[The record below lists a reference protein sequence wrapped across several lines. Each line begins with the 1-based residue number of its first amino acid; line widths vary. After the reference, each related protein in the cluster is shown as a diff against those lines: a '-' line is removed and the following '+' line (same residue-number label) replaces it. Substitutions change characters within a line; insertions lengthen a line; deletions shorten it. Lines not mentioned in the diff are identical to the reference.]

1 MLSILLGAVAAYL
14 VGCVPIASFVR
25 HLVAGRPWADAAVIA
40 ADFIKGFGV
49 MAFLS
54 PDASALGQALVLAAV
69 VAGEQWPIV
78 GGDTGKVA
86 FWTAFGAFA
95 ALTPI
100 APVIF
105 GVAWGIGFVTTG
117 YLAVGRLAG
126 VTFTWLCLGV
136 VAGWPLGLAALP
148 ASWLVLQRLQPDY
161 ARWRRGDLP
170 KLHWNSDA

>member
-1 MLSILLGAVAAYL
+1 MLSILLGAVVAYV

-25 HLVAGRPWADAAVIA
+25 HLVAGRPWEVAAAVA

-69 VAGEQWPIV
+69 VAGEQWPII
-78 GGDTGKVA
+78 GRDTGKVG
-86 FWTAFGAFA
+86 FWTFFGAVTGLTPVAPVAFG
-95 ALTPI
+95 
-100 APVIF
+100 VI
-105 GVAWGIGFVTTG
+105 WGIGFVTTG

-126 VTFTWLCLGV
+126 VALMWLVLGFI
-136 VAGWPLGLAALP
+136 AGWPLGLAALP
-148 ASWLVLQRLQPDY
+148 ASWFILQRLRPDY
-161 ARWRRGDLP
+161 ERWRRGELP